1 MASFN
6 IGTFHLPPVALR
18 LGPLQGFGLISA
30 QRNRARRCT
39 VYGDAK
45 PIIKEML
52 RLVEPKFLLISRLL
66 LATLSDAKLEYKPRT
81 KSPRSY
87 LVKRQVAN
95 I

>member
-18 LGPLQGFGLISA
+18 LGLQGFGLISA

-66 LATLSDAKLEYKPRT
+66 LATLSDAKLEYKQRT
-81 KSPRSY
+81 KSPRIY
-87 LVKRQVAN
+87 LVQVAN